1 MLSDVL
7 SAPPLGQMQSQVL
20 AVAELHDV
28 LVDQSAESDY
38 NESCT
43 CPEQCNAMSSQE
55 TERAPALLEGLQ

>member
-1 MLSDVL
+1 MIELRLSQDQESARTGMLWTQFWMLSDVL

-43 CPEQCNAMSSQE
+43 
-55 TERAPALLEGLQ
+55 